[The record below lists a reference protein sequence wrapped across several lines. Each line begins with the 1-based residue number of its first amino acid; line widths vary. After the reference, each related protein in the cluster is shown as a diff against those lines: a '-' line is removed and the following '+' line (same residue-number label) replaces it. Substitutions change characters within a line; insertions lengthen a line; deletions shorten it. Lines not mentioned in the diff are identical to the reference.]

1 MKTSRIQVLS
11 IERKQGIGK
20 KSGNAYDMV
29 ICQCVV
35 HGKNESGEPEVKIG
49 ELVLPRNHPEVKAGM
64 YDGEFGLAVDQQTK
78 RIGGVLVQLF
88 PVTAAAA
95 AKAAS

>member
-1 MKTSRIQVLS
+1 MKSRIQVLS
-11 IERKQGIGK
+11 TERKQGIGK

-35 HGKNESGEPEVKIG
+35 HGAEGKISIG
-49 ELVLPRNHPEVKAGM
+49 ELVLPRDHPEVKAGM

-88 PVTAAAA
+88 PVTAAVA